1 MKTNNFLKDKNK
13 LLMIIPIVLGGLF
26 LYVFL
31 FTTHHQRK
39 LRKMKKKGK
48 VYYWSRIRKQRTKLS
63 IRLKPINKMKEK
75 RRRNKES
82 WMNHR

>member
-48 VYYWSRIRKQRTKLS
+48 VYY
-63 IRLKPINKMKEK
+63 
-75 RRRNKES
+75 
-82 WMNHR
+82 

>member
-39 LRKMKKKGK
+39 LRKMKKKKAKCIAGAGFGSK
-48 VYYWSRIRKQRTKLS
+48 GQSSQ
-63 IRLKPINKMKEK
+63 
-75 RRRNKES
+75 
-82 WMNHR
+82 